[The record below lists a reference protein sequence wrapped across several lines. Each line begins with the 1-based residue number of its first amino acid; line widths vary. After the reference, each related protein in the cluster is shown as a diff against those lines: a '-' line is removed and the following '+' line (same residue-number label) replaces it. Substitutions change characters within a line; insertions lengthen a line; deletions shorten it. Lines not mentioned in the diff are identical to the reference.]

1 MIFSKQVQDKNARAG
16 LINIQGIRVPTP
28 VFMPVGTQATVK
40 AINVREL
47 EEIDYS
53 IILSNS
59 YHLYLRPSDELIQKM
74 GGLHR
79 FMNWN
84 RLILTDS
91 GGFQL
96 FSLKK
101 LRKKISEEGVTFQS
115 HLDGS
120 SHFLSPEKVI
130 KIQQNLGSDIMMVLD
145 ECLEPC
151 SSYEDTKKSCDLTLH
166 WAKRSYLEK
175 ENLAKKSEFLEKES
189 KPSKKDSA
197 GYSHKKQKLF
207 GIIQGGL
214 YKDLRKDCLQRLAE
228 ISFDGYAIGGLSVG
242 ESKAEMYSM
251 LQFITPQMDAEKP
264 RYLMG
269 VGHPLDILSGVES
282 GIDMF
287 DSVLATRNARNGSL
301 LTSYGW
307 LSIKKKDFEKDANPI
322 DSGCSC
328 IVCKK
333 YSRAYIR
340 HLFRSNEFLSA
351 QLNSYH
357 NLYFMK
363 SFMDSLRKSI
373 LEKKF
378 SAFKKEFSLKFSS
391 QQLQ

>member
-1 MIFSKQVQDKNARAG
+1 MIFSKHIQDGNARAG
-16 LINIQGIRVPTP
+16 LISIQGTRVPTP

-40 AINVREL
+40 AINVKQL

-59 YHLYLRPSDELIQKM
+59 YHLYLRPSDELIQRI
-74 GGLHR
+74 GGLHK
-79 FMNWN
+79 FMNWQ

-91 GGFQL
+91 GGFQI

-101 LRKKISEEGVTFQS
+101 LRKKITKEGITFQS

-120 SHFLSPEKVI
+120 THFLSPEKVI

-145 ECLEPC
+145 ECLEPS
-151 SSYEDTKKSCDLTLH
+151 SSYEDTQKSCDLTFH
-166 WAKRSYLEK
+166 WAERSYLEK
-175 ENLAKKSEFLEKES
+175 IKLAEKNGVQQ
-189 KPSKKDSA
+189 D
-197 GYSHKKQKLF
+197 KQKLF

-214 YKDLRKDCLQRLAE
+214 YKDLRKESLQRLAE
-228 ISFDGYAIGGLSVG
+228 IPFDGYAIGGLSVG
-242 ESKAEMYSM
+242 EAKAEMYSM
-251 LQFITPQMDAEKP
+251 LQFLTPQMDAEKP

-269 VGHPLDILSGVES
+269 VGHPLDILEGVEN

-301 LTSYGW
+301 LTSNGW
-307 LSIKKKDFEKDANPI
+307 LSIKKKEFKEDPNPI
-322 DSGCSC
+322 DSHCSC
-328 IVCKK
+328 EVCRK
-333 YSRAYIR
+333 YSRAYLS
-340 HLFRSNEFLSA
+340 HLFRSSEFLSA

-363 SFMDSLRKSI
+363 SFMDNLRKSI
-373 LEKKF
+373 LEKTF
-378 SAFKKEFSLKFSS
+378 STFKKEFLLKFSA
-391 QQLQ
+391 